1 MGWRDEW
8 PSGPDGDQYDGKQ
21 LMELV
26 RSDNSPFRKVWDV
39 KLLIQEIEEKLNTQV
54 IDIPVVDKG
63 SNNFVG
69 SLLDT
74 RTKILQ
80 SDT

>member
-1 MGWRDEW
+1 MCWRDEW
-8 PSGPDGDQYDGKQ
+8 PSGPDGDLYDGKQ

-26 RSDNSPFRKVWDV
+26 RSDNSPFRRVWDV

-54 IDIPVVDKG
+54 IDIPIVDKG

-69 SLLDT
+69 SLLDICT
-74 RTKILQ
+74 RILQ
-80 SDT
+80 SAT